1 MQEREGAAEAAMWRD
16 IDKARSEYHVLMVPK
31 NTVPPDA
38 RLAEC
43 YETSREWVVVGE
55 PWRGEDESD
64 PRYHN
69 CDTMGCGTLFHVVA
83 RIQKPKGHTES
94 KPSIAEQKTCPSCKH
109 RFIPSFNARC
119 PKCGHNLTPRTTCAA
134 EYGSLSS
141 PAMSTRL
148 LAALQ
153 AAYDKV
159 EPVES
164 YQHWGIAGRPA
175 YRDGY
180 RDGERSGLYGAIQI
194 LKASSAAIDRTHM
207 TLPILD
213 NRPAGDVIACRYC
226 KLRMTLAEVK
236 TWVGCDACNDGEDW
250 LKAAI
255 QNASSPP
262 TKRSDGSANNQ

>member
-55 PWRGEDESD
+55 PWRGDDEND

-69 CDTMGCGTLFHVVA
+69 CETMGCGTLFHVVA
-83 RIQKPKGHTES
+83 RVQKPKGHTVG
-94 KPSIAEQKTCPSCKH
+94 AEQKTCPSCKH

-119 PKCGHNLTPRTTCAA
+119 PKCGHNLTPGRRNHTCPTCKQDMREEPHDGLNEKECAQC
-134 EYGSLSS
+134 GQG
-141 PAMSTRL
+141 MSWRR
-148 LAALQ
+148 AKRKQ
-153 AAYDKV
+153 ANEGV
-159 EPVES
+159 VVC
-164 YQHWGIAGRPA
+164 
-175 YRDGY
+175 
-180 RDGERSGLYGAIQI
+180 
-194 LKASSAAIDRTHM
+194 SA
-207 TLPILD
+207 
-213 NRPAGDVIACRYC
+213 PAGDVIACRYC

-236 TWVGCDACNDGEDW
+236 TWVGCDACNDGETW

-255 QNASSPP
+255 QNAKSPAV
-262 TKRSDGSANNQ
+262 RISDGADKI

>member
-1 MQEREGAAEAAMWRD
+1 MWRD

-83 RIQKPKGHTES
+83 RIQKPKGHTVGADRPDES
-94 KPSIAEQKTCPSCKH
+94 KPSIAKQKTCPSCKH
-109 RFIPSFNARC
+109 RFIPSFNVRC
-119 PKCGHNLTPRTTCAA
+119 PKCGHNLTPGTTCAA
-134 EYGSLSS
+134 ESGSPSS
-141 PAMSTRL
+141 PAMSTRRRNHTCPTCKQDMREDPHDGL
-148 LAALQ
+148 DGKECPQCGQGMSWRRAKRKQ
-153 AAYDKV
+153 ANDK
-159 EPVES
+159 
-164 YQHWGIAGRPA
+164 
-175 YRDGY
+175 
-180 RDGERSGLYGAIQI
+180 
-194 LKASSAAIDRTHM
+194 
-207 TLPILD
+207 LPILE
-213 NRPAGDVIACRYC
+213 NREGVVVCSAPAGDVIACRYC

-262 TKRSDGSANNQ
+262 TKLSDGSANNQ